1 MRLGHT
7 ETVKLAEEI
16 QSMRMFDAEKQVI
29 NDLREEG
36 TVVTM
41 RQLPLFKIIVVRHPT
56 LGKLVLVEGN
66 DGQGAVV
73 EVDN

>member
-1 MRLGHT
+1 
-7 ETVKLAEEI
+7 
-16 QSMRMFDAEKQVI
+16 MRMFDAEKQVI